1 VSVRNIAVIG
11 AGIAGLLA
19 AHGLRRAGYEVTL
32 FSDRTPEQ
40 WLAGRP
46 TGTAARF
53 SQALAYERELE
64 LDHWAAEAPE
74 FVGAHLIYS
83 PRPGLRLAT
92 LTGRQSAPG
101 VAIDVRLQSHRWMH
115 DLVARGGRIE
125 IEAVTVA
132 RLDEIAAAHDL
143 TIVAAGKGEL
153 GQLFERDEV
162 RSVHSEPQRT
172 VAMVVVTGPAML
184 RDEMPFVGVRNAV
197 LEGIGE
203 CAWLPYFHRD
213 VGPCWNL
220 IFEAKTGGPMDVFQ
234 SAKTGAEALATAR
247 RVIETLVPWDAEWA
261 KGMQL
266 ADENGWL
273 VGRITPTVRR
283 PVGRLPS
290 GRIVTCIGDTA
301 VHLDPLAAQGANNGV
316 KMAKHIVAQMVAHGD
331 RPFDAAWMTSTFERF
346 WLESG
351 QSAFTLTNLMLG
363 PMTMPGRLLL
373 FAQTGADGRGND
385 GRQAIADVFCSI
397 LAEPDELLDLLTD
410 EAKVRRLIA
419 EKTGQW
425 WVRPVVRGAMRVA
438 GGQLRRVLGL
448 QG

>member
-1 VSVRNIAVIG
+1 VRNIAVIG

-19 AHGLRRAGYEVTL
+19 AHGLRRAGHEVTL

-53 SQALAYERELE
+53 PQALAYERELE
-64 LDHWAAEAPE
+64 LDHWAAEAPQ

-172 VAMVVVTGPAML
+172 VAMVVVEGPAML
-184 RDEMPFVGVRNAV
+184 RDEMPFVGVKNAV

-203 CAWLPYFHRD
+203 CVWLPYFHRD

-234 SAKTGAEALATAR
+234 SAKTGAEALAAAR
-247 RVIETLVPWDAEWA
+247 HVIETLVPWDAEWA

-301 VHLDPLAAQGANNGV
+301 VHFDPLAAQGANNGV
-316 KMAKHIVAQMVAHGD
+316 KMAKHIVAQVVAHGD

-373 FAQTGADGRGND
+373 FAQTGSDGRGND

-448 QG
+448 RG